1 MAFEF
6 DLDTE
11 ATVSVIVSKDSAI
24 KGTSEEAYEK
34 YSESLNESHLTFVD
48 GVEPTRFV
56 LLKTLPYRDSKLVMN
71 SQVTVGENNKPQVNI
86 SFIMDEV
93 RCALQGIDG
102 PNSSAYIKD
111 KSDGY
116 VDKKVI
122 NFLYNRGVLMD
133 LYNARRNAGGDGEE
147 DVPKKS

>member
-11 ATVSVIVSKDSAI
+11 STVNVIVSKDSAI
-24 KGTSEEAYEK
+24 KETSEEDYES
-34 YSESLNESHLTFVD
+34 YLESLDESKLTFTD

-71 SQVTVGENNKPQVNI
+71 SQVSIEDDKPKVNI

-93 RCALQGIDG
+93 RCALQGIEG
-102 PNSSAYIKD
+102 PNSTAFVKD
-111 KSDGY
+111 KRDGY
-116 VDKKVI
+116 ADTKLI
-122 NFLYNRGVLMD
+122 NYLYNRGVLMD
-133 LYNARRNAGGDGEE
+133 LYSGRRNAGGDGDE